1 MVFRYPRWLGR
12 AKVTT
17 RDRQWPRAFVTD
29 LSPIDRPL
37 RAAQGTPDDPNV
49 ATPALRH
56 LVKSAPTIQPEQS
69 DPHGI
74 ADAPRPPSASEKS
87 CADIG
92 RGRGLHYERIDDG
105 KFPLCGNRYRCWPET
120 STTGYHIYKRDM
132 QQKSIAPT
140 LVDSYPTA
148 ADTYYHFDNSASH
161 FRVFRAKGQRLDMGD
176 TPGVAAGRDAANAVA
191 ARFRGDPDDPAIAN
205 TQARAAT
212 ANAQDQAR
220 LNRIND
226 RNHTFWQHEAP
237 KTTPTAT
244 TPAVTVDRIGLKAN
258 HAQRVAFEKQR
269 IASVNATNDR
279 FWSKYKP

>member
-1 MVFRYPRWLGR
+1 LLGSLSYGVPFMVFRYPRWLGR

-56 LVKSAPTIQPEQS
+56 LVKAAPTIQPEQS

-74 ADAPRPPSASEKS
+74 ADAPPASESPVQILDDPTK
-87 CADIG
+87 
-92 RGRGLHYERIDDG
+92 GLSYERIDDG
-105 KFPLCGNRYRCWPET
+105 KFPLCGNRYQYWPET

-140 LVDSYPTA
+140 LVDSYPTN
-148 ADTYYHFDNSASH
+148 ADIYYHFDNSASH

-176 TPGVAAGRDAANAVA
+176 RPGVAAGRDGQC
-191 ARFRGDPDDPAIAN
+191 RR
-205 TQARAAT
+205 
-212 ANAQDQAR
+212 
-220 LNRIND
+220 
-226 RNHTFWQHEAP
+226 
-237 KTTPTAT
+237 
-244 TPAVTVDRIGLKAN
+244 
-258 HAQRVAFEKQR
+258 
-269 IASVNATNDR
+269 
-279 FWSKYKP
+279 SKVQWRP